1 MDEKIMNAKVKGLW
15 LIVECPHCLKP
26 QTVVKQVVEN
36 TIVSILKTRFITCDY
51 CDGNYFIELSESNF
65 SV

>member
-1 MDEKIMNAKVKGLW
+1 MDEKMNARVKALW
-15 LIVECPHCLKP
+15 LIVECPDCLKP
-26 QTVVKQVVEN
+26 QTVVKQVIEN
-36 TIVSILKTRFITCDY
+36 TVVNILKIRYLTCEF